1 MADKMVLKAKRIFL
15 GGRYISDAT
24 NRIVLNADIEEV
36 DSTNF
41 GSLAK
46 DAEPGLDSSSAQ
58 IGIMLPDDFD
68 LDGALYAARGQGVL
82 ATFLIEGN
90 AAGDVAWSVH
100 GLSGKHYPGAQ
111 IGQLLST
118 TVELASYGVPTIRG
132 KVLEVDTVQYDDG
145 DANGA
150 NNLQFVGG
158 VAADERLTLVLH
170 LVEFTGITA
179 LGVTLESD
187 STNLFPSPVTRIT
200 LSSFTA
206 IGAQRGTV
214 DGAIT
219 DEFFRLA
226 FAATGTGTFKVAAVL
241 ALAAQ

>member
-1 MADKMVLKAKRIFL
+1 MANKLVLKAKKIFL

-24 NRIVLNADIEEV
+24 NRIAMDAPIEEV

-41 GSLAK
+41 GSAAK
-46 DAEPGLDSSSAQ
+46 EAEPGLESSTAQ
-58 IGIMLPDDFD
+58 VGIMLPDDFD
-68 LDGALYAARGQGVL
+68 LEGALFDARGTGVL
-82 ATFLIEGN
+82 ATFFVEGN
-90 AAGDVAWSVH
+90 SAGDVAWSVH
-100 GLSGKHYPGAQ
+100 GLSTKHYPGAQ

-118 TVELASYGVPTIRG
+118 TVELASHGVPTIRG
-132 KVLEVDTVQYDDG
+132 QVLEDDSVQFDEG

-150 NNLQFVGG
+150 NYLELTGG
-158 VAADERLTLVLH
+158 VDSSQRLTLVVH
-170 LVEFTGITA
+170 LVELTGITA
-179 LGVTLESD
+179 LDISLESD
-187 STNLFPSPVTRIT
+187 VDNVFGGPTTRIT
-200 LSSFTA
+200 LDTFDD

-226 FAATGTGTFKVAAVL
+226 FAPTGTGTFKVAAVL